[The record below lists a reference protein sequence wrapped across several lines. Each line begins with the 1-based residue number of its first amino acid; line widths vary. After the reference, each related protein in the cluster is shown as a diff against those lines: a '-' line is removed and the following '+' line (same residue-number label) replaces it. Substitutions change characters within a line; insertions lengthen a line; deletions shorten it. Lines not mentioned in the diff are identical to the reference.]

1 MFKYIQ
7 LSEQLKQVIEK
18 NKQLKSV
25 IYNRKK
31 NSRNSSKDNSKA
43 LAVAYSNL
51 SLVVNNVEI
60 FEKVLKTLNNKSESG
75 QIKNKYLFYVMLAE
89 YMNTGKLK
97 GGGKIKKIF
106 MNNLHLLPQK
116 DKLRSKINK

>member
-60 FEKVLKTLNNKSESG
+60 FEKALKTLNNKSESG

>member
-106 MNNLHLLPQK
+106 MNNLHLLPEK